1 MHLVRTQNL
10 QKTNI
15 SYLVMYTRTCAY
27 QGVEIVSFTKILRTY
42 SGLYWN
48 FHWNCEQEIR
58 KLRTHKCKCNFFFIN
73 VLTL

>member
-27 QGVEIVSFTKILRTY
+27 QGVEIVSFTKFCVHTQGFIGIFIGTV
-42 SGLYWN
+42 SKKFG
-48 FHWNCEQEIR
+48 NCELTNVNVI
-58 KLRTHKCKCNFFFIN
+58 FFS
-73 VLTL
+73 LMC